1 VYERN
6 FLACAAALQRD
17 LCAIAPKKARMSC
30 FSLELEEGGFC
41 MRTRIVI
48 LALGVGLVAS
58 TEAMAQAAIR
68 VTPADCRR
76 VLTEHRP
83 APDVAYQPGVD
94 VRGRPVVG
102 ADLNPA
108 PQFKVPDNVVFDLAI
123 DLTKYGISS
132 TSPLSQPNFKM
143 GEMRMDML
151 SGRAFYNGQPLG
163 NPELEALR
171 EACRAQGLAKP

>member
-1 VYERN
+1 MCKWIAISILGLG
-6 FLACAAALQRD
+6 LAVSVAALAQTP
-17 LCAIAPKKARMSC
+17 AQPPTPTPAP
-30 FSLELEEGGFC
+30 
-41 MRTRIVI
+41 
-48 LALGVGLVAS
+48 
-58 TEAMAQAAIR
+58 IR
-68 VTPADCRR
+68 ATSADCRR

-108 PQFKVPDNVVFDLAI
+108 PQFQVPDTVAFDIAV
-123 DLTKYGISS
+123 DLKKYGIAA
-132 TSPLSQPNFKM
+132 TSPLFQPNFKL
-143 GEMRMDML
+143 GEVRMDVA
-151 SGRAFYNGQPLG
+151 SGRVLYNGQPLG

>member
-1 VYERN
+1 MRKRIAISIVGLG
-6 FLACAAALQRD
+6 LAVSVAAL
-17 LCAIAPKKARMSC
+17 
-30 FSLELEEGGFC
+30 
-41 MRTRIVI
+41 
-48 LALGVGLVAS
+48 
-58 TEAMAQAAIR
+58 AQTPAQPPTPTPTPIR
-68 VTPADCRR
+68 ATPADCRR

-108 PQFKVPDNVVFDLAI
+108 PQFQVPDSVAFDIAV
-123 DLTKYGISS
+123 DLKKYGIAA
-132 TSPLSQPNFKM
+132 TSPLFQPNFKL
-143 GEMRMDML
+143 GEVRMDVA
-151 SGRAFYNGQPLG
+151 SGRVLYNGQPLG

>member
-1 VYERN
+1 MCKRIAISIVGLG
-6 FLACAAALQRD
+6 LAVSVAAL
-17 LCAIAPKKARMSC
+17 
-30 FSLELEEGGFC
+30 
-41 MRTRIVI
+41 
-48 LALGVGLVAS
+48 
-58 TEAMAQAAIR
+58 AQTPTQPPTPTPTPIR
-68 VTPADCRR
+68 ATSADCRR

-108 PQFKVPDNVVFDLAI
+108 PQFQVPDTVAFDIAV
-123 DLTKYGISS
+123 DLKKYGIAA
-132 TSPLSQPNFKM
+132 TSPLFQPNFKL
-143 GEMRMDML
+143 GEVRMDVA
-151 SGRAFYNGQPLG
+151 SGRVLYNGQPLG

>member
-1 VYERN
+1 MRN
-6 FLACAAALQRD
+6 R
-17 LCAIAPKKARMSC
+17 IA
-30 FSLELEEGGFC
+30 
-41 MRTRIVI
+41 I
-48 LALGVGLVAS
+48 LAAGIGLAVS
-58 TEAMAQAAIR
+58 TSAMAQSPAPPSIR
-68 VTPADCRR
+68 ATPADCRR

-108 PQFKVPDNVVFDLAI
+108 PQFKVPDNVAFDIAI
-123 DLTKYGISS
+123 DLKKYGIASA
-132 TSPLSQPNFKM
+132 SPLYQPNFKL
-143 GEMRMDML
+143 GEVRMDVA
-151 SGRAFYNGQPLG
+151 SGRVLYNGQPLG